1 MTALI
6 YGGYLSRGHYY
17 HISPNEIIISQYQM
31 YEVCIMIICKVY
43 ISDDKIINKIIL
55 NTLNYKTLED
65 YGMIKY
71 LLIKTYHINTL

>member
-31 YEVCIMIICKVY
+31 YEVIICKVY
-43 ISDDKIINKIIL
+43 ISDDR
-55 NTLNYKTLED
+55 
-65 YGMIKY
+65 
-71 LLIKTYHINTL
+71 

>member
-43 ISDDKIINKIIL
+43 INDDKIINKYLIHLIIKHL
-55 NTLNYKTLED
+55 KNML
-65 YGMIKY
+65 
-71 LLIKTYHINTL
+71 